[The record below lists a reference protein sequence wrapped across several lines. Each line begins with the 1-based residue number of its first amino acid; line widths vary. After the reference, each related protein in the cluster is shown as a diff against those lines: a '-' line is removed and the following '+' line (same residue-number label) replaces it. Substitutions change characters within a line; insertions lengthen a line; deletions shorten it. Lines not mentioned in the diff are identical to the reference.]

1 MPMLTDFI
9 VGLSQVRYTVEEG
22 SSVEVCAVLGN
33 QTAEV
38 NLRSEVEVIITTMS
52 DGSAE
57 GKSLELKPKL
67 D

>member
-1 MPMLTDFI
+1 MFTDFI
-9 VGLSQVRYTVEEG
+9 VGLSQVHYTVEEG
-22 SSVEVCAVLGN
+22 SSIQVCAILGN
-33 QTAEV
+33 QTEV
-38 NLRSEVEVIITTMS
+38 HLQSEVEVIITTMN

>member
-1 MPMLTDFI
+1 MPMFTDFI
-9 VGLSQVRYTVEEG
+9 VGLSQVSYTVEEG
-22 SSVEVCAVLGN
+22 SSVEVCAILGN
-33 QTAEV
+33 QTEV
-38 NLRSEVEVIITTMS
+38 DLRSEVEVIITTMS